1 MSFRSLHSFHG
12 ASCIYAKAS
21 LRHPQWAKPG
31 VGLRVFTST
40 NRLLKDI
47 PKGSAIQSQ
56 SLRNPKAADDIP
68 GATPETAKKAP
79 LAIPTTAR
87 KDPLALDDKTNKEQR
102 KADWAIIKEMSQ
114 YLWPKDN
121 MGTRVRVGLSLGLL
135 VGAKVLNVQV
145 PFYFKSIVDAMNVDF
160 ATLGGTATTVAG
172 SMILA
177 YGLTRIGAT
186 LFQEVRNAVFASV
199 AQKAI
204 RRVACN
210 VFDHLLRL
218 DLNFHLSKQTGGLT
232 RAIDRGTKGISFLLT
247 SMVFHIFPTVLEISM
262 VCGILTYQYG
272 AKFAAITAL
281 TMVGYTAFTISTT
294 AWRTKFRRAA
304 NAADNKGSTVAVDS
318 LINYEAVKYFNNEK
332 YEVGRYDQALK
343 AYEKSSIKVAT
354 SLAFLNSGQNLI
366 FSSALTAM
374 MYLAADGVATGNL
387 TVGDLVMVNQLVF
400 QLSVPLNF
408 LGSVYRELRQSL
420 LDMETLFNL
429 QKVNVA
435 VREAPNA
442 KPLQLT
448 KGGEITFE
456 NVTFGYH
463 PDRPILKNLSMTIP
477 AGKKIA
483 IVGPSGCGKSTVL
496 RLLFRFYDVQ
506 EGRILIDGQDIR
518 NVSLE
523 SLRRAIGV
531 VPQDTPLFNDS
542 IEHNIRYGNLEASD
556 EKVKEAAQRAKIHS
570 IITTLPDGY
579 KTMVGER
586 GMMIS
591 GGEKQRLAVSRLI
604 LKDPPLLFFD
614 EATSALDTHTE
625 QALMQ
630 NINSILKEKSR
641 TSVFVAHRLRTIFD
655 SDKII
660 VLKDGSVAENGTHR
674 ELVDTGGVYSDLW
687 SGKHLISFLSLCSL
701 SHHCYST
708 RNSFCRN
715 GEG

>member
-1 MSFRSLHSFHG
+1 MIVRSLHR
-12 ASCIYAKAS
+12 ASCLGARAPFRTQPWSRAS
-21 LRHPQWAKPG
+21 L
-31 VGLRVFTST
+31 GLRVFTST
-40 NRLLKDI
+40 SRYSKDEG
-47 PKGSAIQSQ
+47 KQATTQSQ
-56 SLRNPKAADDIP
+56 APRGPRVADDTP
-68 GATPETAKKAP
+68 GKVPETAKKA
-79 LAIPTTAR
+79 ASAFSTTAR

-102 KADWAIIKEMSQ
+102 KADWAIMKEMAK
-114 YLWPKDN
+114 YLWPKDSL
-121 MGTRVRVGLSLGLL
+121 GTRFRVGLSLGLL
-135 VGAKVLNVQV
+135 IGAKVLNVQV
-145 PFYFKSIVDAMNVDF
+145 PFYFKSIVDAMNIDF
-160 ATLGGTATTVAG
+160 VAVGGTATTVAG

-186 LFQEVRNAVFASV
+186 VFSELRNAVFASV

-218 DLNFHLSKQTGGLT
+218 DLNFHLTKQTGGLT

-247 SMVFHIFPTVLEISM
+247 SMVFHVLPTALEISM
-262 VCGILTYQYG
+262 VCGLLTYHYG

-281 TMVGYTAFTISTT
+281 TMVAYTAFTIWTT

-332 YEVGRYDQALK
+332 YEVARYDQALK

-374 MYLAADGVATGNL
+374 MYLAADGVASGNL

-400 QLSVPLNF
+400 QLSLPLNF

-435 VREAPNA
+435 IKDPPNA

-448 KGGEITFE
+448 KGGEIKFE

-463 PDRPILKNLSMTIP
+463 ADRPILKNLSLTIP

-483 IVGPSGCGKSTVL
+483 VVGPSGCGKSTIL

-506 EGRILIDGQDIR
+506 EGRILIDDQDIR
-518 NVSLE
+518 QVSLE
-523 SLRRAIGV
+523 SLRKSIGV
-531 VPQDTPLFNDS
+531 VPQDTPLFNDT
-542 IEHNIRYGNLEASD
+542 IEHNIRYGDMSASP
-556 EKVKEAAQRAKIHS
+556 EKVHAAAQRAQIHDIVS
-570 IITTLPDGY
+570 SFPEGY

-630 NINSILKEKSR
+630 NINSILREKAR
-641 TSVFVAHRLRTIFD
+641 TSVFVAHRLRTIYD

-660 VLKDGSVAENGTHR
+660 VLKEGQVAESGTHR
-674 ELVDTGGVYSDLW
+674 ELIDTGGVYSELW
-687 SGKHLISFLSLCSL
+687 SGEYSITLRF
-701 SHHCYST
+701 CY
-708 RNSFCRN
+708 F
-715 GEG
+715 